1 MSLQQKRVCPL
12 FSNWDLEDSP
22 VCLSEILVSDIV
34 ICIQVM
40 IKKKQKKKKQKQHII
55 IIITFLASSFD
66 IFTNDVWIVG
76 GVETA
81 GDR

>member
-1 MSLQQKRVCPL
+1 
-12 FSNWDLEDSP
+12 
-22 VCLSEILVSDIV
+22 
-34 ICIQVM
+34 M

-66 IFTNDVWIVG
+66 IFPNDVWIVG